1 MPRKKQQGNGSGT
14 VYPRKNKDG
23 KIVSYLGSYFGPD
36 GKRRYVSAKNK
47 GECREKLRAAMGE
60 ADKGLVY
67 NSSLR
72 LGDYLD
78 RWLEDSL
85 KPTVRQRTYERYESI
100 VRVHIKPTLGRVKLK
115 NLIRA
120 QVKSLYAIGSPRH
133 THITLHKA
141 LNDAVADNLIPRNV
155 ADGLKPPKPRKE
167 EINPLT
173 PDQAKT
179 FLEAARRDRFY
190 ALYVLAIHYGLRQ
203 GELLGLKWEDVDLE
217 KGTLQVRRTMSESRV
232 GRIEERPKNGRG
244 RRIDLSPSVADILA
258 AQRETHGSGEL
269 VFATQKGT
277 PVNSSNLV
285 QRSFLPSLNSCGLPR
300 IRFHDL
306 RHTCATIRS
315 INGQHPKRVSEILGH
330 SSVAIT
336 LDIYSHVIPG
346 MGDDGD
352 IFEGYC

>member
-1 MPRKKQQGNGSGT
+1 MKT
-14 VYPRKNKDG
+14 
-23 KIVSYLGSYFGPD
+23 
-36 GKRRYVSAKNK
+36 
-47 GECREKLRAAMGE
+47 
-60 ADKGLVY
+60 
-67 NSSLR
+67 
-72 LGDYLD
+72 
-78 RWLEDSL
+78 
-85 KPTVRQRTYERYESI
+85 
-100 VRVHIKPTLGRVKLK
+100 
-115 NLIRA
+115 
-120 QVKSLYAIGSPRH
+120 LYATGSPRH
-133 THITLHKA
+133 TRITLHKA

-155 ADGLKPPKPRKE
+155 ADGLKPPKPRKK

-179 FLEAARRDRFY
+179 FLQAAREDRFY

-203 GELLGLKWEDVDLE
+203 GELLGLKWDDVDLNN
-217 KGTLQVRRTMSESRV
+217 GTLQVRRTMSESRV

-244 RRIDLSPSVADILA
+244 RRIDISPSVAEILA
-258 AQRETHGSGEL
+258 THRETHESGDL

-277 PVNSSNLV
+277 PVNSSNLL
-285 QRSFLPSLNSCGLPR
+285 QRSFLPLLELCGLPR

-306 RHTCATIRS
+306 RHTCATIRF